1 MQSSCGT
8 CTKPGIV
15 HEKAISSARTS
26 ISFWYHIDDCEVCN
40 HVTHNITHK
49 MLVDWSDPHELIHS
63 VIAVK
68 VRQSAFNKRIVLV
81 YTTLKATG

>member
-1 MQSSCGT
+1 
-8 CTKPGIV
+8 
-15 HEKAISSARTS
+15 
-26 ISFWYHIDDCEVCN
+26 
-40 HVTHNITHK
+40 